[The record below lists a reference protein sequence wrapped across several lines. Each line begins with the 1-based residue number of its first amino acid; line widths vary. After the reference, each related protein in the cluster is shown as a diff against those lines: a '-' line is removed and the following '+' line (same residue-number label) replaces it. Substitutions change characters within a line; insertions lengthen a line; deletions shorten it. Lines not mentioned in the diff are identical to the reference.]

1 MDGICWRLKCKSD
14 NPVACFSPACGHVGI
29 RCRVLEAGLLCAQ
42 KRLDLQACV
51 WTFQLKKKCT
61 DWGSA
66 RVKQK
71 NCWIFYVHRR
81 AVCTAFILLFL
92 IRGMRHSVRLL
103 ALTRNQST
111 ESSAEQGYAHT
122 PYTTLVG
129 ECSADCLLATAL
141 LFSPVKQRLLHQ
153 SVPFESWGYGSFPW
167 NCISLKLEC
176 CVKCSSSS
184 FFFFFFVETTLLFPF
199 GWLFVAGSTVNPKR
213 WTLFK

>member
-1 MDGICWRLKCKSD
+1 MRTCWHQVQGLGSGFIMCPETFRFASLCV
-14 NPVACFSPACGHVGI
+14 NFS
-29 RCRVLEAGLLCAQ
+29 AQ
-42 KRLDLQACV
+42 K
-51 WTFQLKKKCT
+51 KYT

-71 NCWIFYVHRR
+71 NCWIFYVHCR
-81 AVCTAFILLFL
+81 AACTAFILLFL
-92 IRGMRHSVRLL
+92 IRGMRHSVWLL
-103 ALTRNQST
+103 AQTRNQST

-176 CVKCSSSS
+176 CVMCSSS